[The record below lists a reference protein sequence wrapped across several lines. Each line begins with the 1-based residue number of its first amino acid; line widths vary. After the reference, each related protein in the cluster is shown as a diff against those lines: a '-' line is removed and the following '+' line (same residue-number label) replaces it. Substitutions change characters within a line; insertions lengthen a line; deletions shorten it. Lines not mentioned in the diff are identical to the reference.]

1 MERML
6 ETAELTTAV
15 EAVVLRAATEIV
27 VPLFGAL
34 TEGDV
39 EEKGPGDLVT
49 IADRRAEEFL
59 TAELGALLPGS
70 RVVGEEAVYADP
82 NRLRL
87 LSGPDP
93 VWIIDPVD
101 GTEAFAGGS
110 PRFTTLVTLAHQGQ
124 LLASWTYAPV
134 LGFMATATHDG
145 PAIVDGEPVRVRP
158 GAASLRHLDVWTP
171 RPHWWTPDEKAQFH
185 ALYAAGV
192 SASFFDY
199 SGLAYI
205 DLAAGRRSAMI
216 LPWELPWDHA
226 AGVLLLTAAGGVVIG
241 MDGRPFQVAGGNELP
256 LIAAPDRATALLIRD
271 GLRST

>member
-1 MERML
+1 ML
-6 ETAELTTAV
+6 DDAGLAAV
-15 EAVVLRAATEIV
+15 EALIRRTAAEIV

-34 TEGDV
+34 TAGDIQ
-39 EEKGPGDLVT
+39 EKAPGDLVT
-49 IADRRAEEFL
+49 VADRRAEEL
-59 TAELGALLPGS
+59 LSRELPRILPGS

-82 NRLRL
+82 SITDL
-87 LSGPDP
+87 LKGPDP

-110 PRFTTLVTLAHQGQ
+110 PRFTTLVALARNGQ
-124 LLASWTYAPV
+124 LLASWTYAPL
-134 LGFMATATHDG
+134 LGFMATATNEG
-145 PAIVDGEPVRVRP
+145 PALVDSVPVRVRP
-158 GAASLRHLDVWTP
+158 GATSLRHLDVWTP
-171 RPHWWTPDEKAQFH
+171 RTQWWTPEQKAQFH
-185 ALYAAGV
+185 ALYATGV

-241 MDGRPFQVAGGNELP
+241 MDGRPFQVAGGNVLP
-256 LIAAPDRATALLIRD
+256 LIAAADETTALMVRD
-271 GLRST
+271 GLQA